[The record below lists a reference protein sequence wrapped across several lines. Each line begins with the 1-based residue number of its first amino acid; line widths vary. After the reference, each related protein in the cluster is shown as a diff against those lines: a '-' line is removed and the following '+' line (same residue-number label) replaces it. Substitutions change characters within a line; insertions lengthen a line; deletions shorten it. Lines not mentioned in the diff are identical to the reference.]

1 MLIYNVTIQLQHSI
15 HQDWLYWMQTKHI
28 PEVMATNCFEGY
40 QLVKLLDVDETEGVT
55 YAAQYYAA
63 NKEAYDTYIKQFAP
77 ALREDSIKM
86 WGNKFIGF
94 RSLMEVVN

>member
-28 PEVMATNCFEGY
+28 PEVMATNCFERY

-63 NKEAYDTYIKQFAP
+63 NKEAYDTYIMQFAP